1 MKMSSVLTHV
11 LCRFLAVALMVLPWQ
26 AAQAGMI
33 GTGQAATP
41 AGAQAERQAVSSY
54 LSRAQT
60 VSEMQALG
68 VDAQA
73 AQDRVAAMTD
83 AEVGTIAGKIDE
95 QPAGGVVVLLL
106 VLLLI
111 YLVAFR

>member
-1 MKMSSVLTHV
+1 MNAALTRL
-11 LCRFLAVALMVLPWQ
+11 LCRFLAVALLLLPWQ

-33 GTGQAATP
+33 GTDQAAAP

-68 VDAQA
+68 LDAQA

-83 AEVGTIAGKIDE
+83 AEVGTIAGKINE
-95 QPAGGVVVLLL
+95 QPAGGILLL
-106 VLLLI
+106 ILVVLLI

>member
-1 MKMSSVLTHV
+1 MNSTLTRI
-11 LCRFLAVALMVLPWQ
+11 LCRFLAVALMVLPYQ

-33 GTGQAATP
+33 GSDQAATA
-41 AGAQAERQAVSSY
+41 AGAQAERSTVASY
-54 LSRAQT
+54 LTRAQT

-83 AEVGTIAGKIDE
+83 AEVSTIAGKINE
-95 QPAGGVVVLLL
+95 QPAGGLLL
-106 VLLLI
+106 VLLVVLLI
-111 YLVAFR
+111 VLIVR

>member
-1 MKMSSVLTHV
+1 MSSVLAQV

-33 GTGQAATP
+33 GTGQAMTP
-41 AGAQAERQAVSSY
+41 AGAQGERQTVSSY

-73 AQDRVAAMTD
+73 AQDRVAALTD
-83 AEVGTIAGKIDE
+83 AEVRTIAGNIDQ
-95 QPAGGVVVLLL
+95 QPAGGLVVLLL
-106 VLLLI
+106 VVILILLI
-111 YLVAFR
+111 VYR

>member
-1 MKMSSVLTHV
+1 MNAALTHV
-11 LCRFLAVALMVLPWQ
+11 LCRFLAVALMLLPCQ

-33 GTGQAATP
+33 GTDQAATP

-60 VSEMQALG
+60 VGEMQALG
-68 VDAQA
+68 LDAQA

-83 AEVGTIAGKIDE
+83 AEVGALAGRINE
-95 QPAGGVVVLLL
+95 HPAGGVLLL
-106 VLLLI
+106 ILVVLLI

>member
-1 MKMSSVLTHV
+1 MNATLTRI
-11 LCRFLAVALMVLPWQ
+11 LCRFLAVALIVLPCQ

-33 GTGQAATP
+33 GSDQAAAA
-41 AGAQAERQAVSSY
+41 AGAQADRSTVASY
-54 LSRAQT
+54 LTRAQT
-60 VSEMQALG
+60 VKEMQALG

-95 QPAGGVVVLLL
+95 QPAGGVLLLLLVVLLI
-106 VLLLI
+106 VLI
-111 YLVAFR
+111 VR